1 MSKPFSNL
9 RNKMSAD
16 SQKMVKAKT
25 AVMTQ
30 ELLLAEIR
38 QAKNMSQEKL
48 AELLN
53 TKQASISKM
62 ERRVDMYI
70 STLRNY
76 VEALGGKL
84 EIYADFPEGKLEI
97 KQFCDPDDVS
107 NDDQEVVFSK
117 EKNHDNQ
124 SPQHKS

>member
-1 MSKPFSNL
+1 MSKSFNKL
-9 RNKMSAD
+9 RDKMSLD
-16 SQKMVKAKT
+16 SQKRAKAKT

-30 ELLLAEIR
+30 EMLLSEIR

-48 AELLN
+48 AEVLN
-53 TKQASISKM
+53 TKQASISKI

-97 KQFCDPDDVS
+97 KQF
-107 NDDQEVVFSK
+107 
-117 EKNHDNQ
+117 HDEEPHGNLLNNR
-124 SPQHKS
+124 STNKKDLGGDTNNLTK